1 MWEFDS
7 GLVDLPA
14 ALRLLAEELGAAGIT
29 PGVNCR
35 GTFCSPSRPPVP
47 TGEPQRF
54 CNTQSCILAA
64 SLIAF

>member
-1 MWEFDS
+1 VWEFDS

-47 TGEPQRF
+47 NGEPQRF
-54 CNTQSCILAA
+54 CNT
-64 SLIAF
+64 